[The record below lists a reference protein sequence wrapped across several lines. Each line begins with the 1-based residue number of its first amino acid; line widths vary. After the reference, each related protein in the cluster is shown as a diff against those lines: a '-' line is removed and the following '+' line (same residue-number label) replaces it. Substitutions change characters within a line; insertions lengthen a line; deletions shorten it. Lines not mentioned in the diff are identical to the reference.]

1 MFLWTQENELCLKFR
16 QSVFAL
22 TKVETQQLI
31 QHVNFSSLSAYAKF
45 LYKNQSLEKVM
56 VCLKSSISDFY
67 VKMLQ
72 FIRNIWLH
80 HSRGI
85 LNAVLVSASFNKKNP
100 NKQKTS
106 KDVGSTPLGVRF
118 FLGLD
123 SYRTVIPTHFWV
135 ITAIFSKTEVRC
147 FTLQPIPIVHSS
159 KNYIFSNIEYASTKI
174 LFSLPL

>member
-1 MFLWTQENELCLKFR
+1 
-16 QSVFAL
+16 
-22 TKVETQQLI
+22 
-31 QHVNFSSLSAYAKF
+31 
-45 LYKNQSLEKVM
+45 M

-85 LNAVLVSASFNKKNP
+85 LHIVPVSASFNKKT

-106 KDVGSTPLGVRF
+106 KDVGSTPLGVSF

-123 SYRTVIPTHFWV
+123 SYRTVIPTHF
-135 ITAIFSKTEVRC
+135 
-147 FTLQPIPIVHSS
+147 
-159 KNYIFSNIEYASTKI
+159 
-174 LFSLPL
+174 

>member
-1 MFLWTQENELCLKFR
+1 
-16 QSVFAL
+16 
-22 TKVETQQLI
+22 
-31 QHVNFSSLSAYAKF
+31 
-45 LYKNQSLEKVM
+45 M

-85 LNAVLVSASFNKKNP
+85 LNAVLVSASFNKKTP

-106 KDVGSTPLGVRF
+106 KDVGF

-123 SYRTVIPTHFWV
+123 SYRTVIPTHF
-135 ITAIFSKTEVRC
+135 
-147 FTLQPIPIVHSS
+147 
-159 KNYIFSNIEYASTKI
+159 
-174 LFSLPL
+174 

>member
-72 FIRNIWLH
+72 FI
-80 HSRGI
+80 SRGI

-100 NKQKTS
+100 KQTKNI
-106 KDVGSTPLGVRF
+106 KRRRVDPFRGPF
-118 FLGLD
+118 FPGFRQLQDCDPNTFL
-123 SYRTVIPTHFWV
+123 SYYGDF
-135 ITAIFSKTEVRC
+135 
-147 FTLQPIPIVHSS
+147 Q
-159 KNYIFSNIEYASTKI
+159 
-174 LFSLPL
+174 

>member
-72 FIRNIWLH
+72 FI
-80 HSRGI
+80 SRGI
-85 LNAVLVSASFNKKNP
+85 LNAVLVSASFNKKPP

-123 SYRTVIPTHFWV
+123 SYRTVIPTHF
-135 ITAIFSKTEVRC
+135 
-147 FTLQPIPIVHSS
+147 
-159 KNYIFSNIEYASTKI
+159 
-174 LFSLPL
+174 

>member
-22 TKVETQQLI
+22 TKVETPQLI

-72 FIRNIWLH
+72 FI
-80 HSRGI
+80 SRGI
-85 LNAVLVSASFNKKNP
+85 LNAVLVSASFNKKTP

>member
-100 NKQKTS
+100 KQTKNI
-106 KDVGSTPLGVRF
+106 KRRRVDPFRGPF
-118 FLGLD
+118 FPGFRQLQDCDPNAFL
-123 SYRTVIPTHFWV
+123 SYYGDF
-135 ITAIFSKTEVRC
+135 
-147 FTLQPIPIVHSS
+147 Q
-159 KNYIFSNIEYASTKI
+159 
-174 LFSLPL
+174 